1 MAIVRTFI
9 AALLALLVTVGLLG
23 LMSYMIFQ
31 NLEEPKDQKVFNI
44 PDILMPKRQI
54 ETVADEIDQNRP
66 DKNSEPPPELP
77 EQDMSDPQSSVAV
90 QSVAL
95 NGDLSLGE
103 IEVSMGGGG
112 DLILLVAP
120 PPRYPSSALS
130 RRLQGNCVVEFR
142 VNEAGETENADAV
155 QCTNKVFASASERA
169 VKKYKYKP
177 RMIDGKPSAVERVRQ
192 TIKFEMAS
200 E

>member
-31 NLEEPKDQKVFNI
+31 NLEEPKDQRVFDI

>member
-31 NLEEPKDQKVFNI
+31 NLEEPKDQQVFNI

>member
-1 MAIVRTFI
+1 MAIFRTLI
-9 AALLALLVTVGLLG
+9 AAVLALLVTVGLLA
-23 LMSYMIFQ
+23 LMAHMIFQ
-31 NLEEPKDQKVFNI
+31 DLEEPDEGKAFNI

-77 EQDMSDPQSSVAV
+77 EQDMSDPQSTVAV
-90 QSVAL
+90 GSVAL
-95 NGDLSLGE
+95 SGDMSLGE
-103 IEVSMGGGG
+103 IEVTMGGGG

-130 RRLQGNCVVEFR
+130 RRLEGNCIVEFR
-142 VNEAGETENADAV
+142 VNEAGETENANAV
-155 QCTNKVFASASERA
+155 QCTNKVFSSASERA

-177 RMIDGKPSAVERVRQ
+177 RMIDGKPSAVDRVRQ
-192 TIKFEMAS
+192 TITFQMAA